1 MYGTSYC
8 NIAKE
13 RHSEVSDLH
22 HEYEDN
28 DVNEAKLSVQELRE
42 LGIIKCGGCKS
53 SGKCATCNCSTGC
66 CKKSTKLEIKK

>member
-1 MYGTSYC
+1 MEK
-8 NIAKE
+8 KE
-13 RHSEVSDLH
+13 GILKETP
-22 HEYEDN
+22 EYEDY